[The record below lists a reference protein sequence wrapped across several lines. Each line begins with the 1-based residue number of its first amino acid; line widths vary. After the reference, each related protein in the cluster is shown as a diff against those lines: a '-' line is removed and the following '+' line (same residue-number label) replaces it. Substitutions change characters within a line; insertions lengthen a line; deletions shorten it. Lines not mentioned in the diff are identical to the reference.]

1 MSSAAY
7 SGRLHVVNIPAAA
20 DPVCAAAAAASVPH
34 ALFMIRHGCS
44 LKRDILNLVRTRMDT
59 HAHGVPSAFFLP
71 TPSLFPLQTEGV
83 AG

>member
-20 DPVCAAAAAASVPH
+20 DPACSRRSCLSAD
-34 ALFMIRHGCS
+34 ALFMIHHGCS